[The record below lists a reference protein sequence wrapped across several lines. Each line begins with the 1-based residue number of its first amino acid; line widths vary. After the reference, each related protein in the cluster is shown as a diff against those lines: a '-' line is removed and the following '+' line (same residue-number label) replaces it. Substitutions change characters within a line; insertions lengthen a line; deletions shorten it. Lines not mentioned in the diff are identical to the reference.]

1 MPEINYFLFRFING
15 TLTHPV
21 LDICAVFLSLINA
34 YGLVWLVLLGVLAA
48 FGGTT
53 GRRAALSGL
62 IALVVG
68 VVSSEVLKNLVMQP
82 RPFLALPD
90 VRLLVVGPPSSY
102 SFPSVNVAYAFA
114 ASSGASLATRRLLGR
129 IPAWGWA
136 SLALATAITYSRV
149 YVGVHYP
156 SDALVGALLGVFGGW
171 LATLLVTKF
180 GKLEALGGSA
190 NTR

>member
-1 MPEINYFLFRFING
+1 
-15 TLTHPV
+15 
-21 LDICAVFLSLINA
+21 
-34 YGLVWLVLLGVLAA
+34 
-48 FGGTT
+48 
-53 GRRAALSGL
+53 
-62 IALVVG
+62 
-68 VVSSEVLKNLVMQP
+68 VLKNLVMQP

-90 VRLLVVGPPSSY
+90 VRLLVDPPSSY